1 MTVAS
6 FIEFCSLHNMKQ
18 PPDKI
23 VKNLCTFL
31 CQDTENTP
39 TFALNRKQ
47 LDGILSYRGFKVTEK
62 FAVKSNDSEK
72 SEENQTSRLSRR
84 GAGFAFNQLSSRFG
98 HRLLNVVPNM
108 WPSMTGGLLSA
119 FQNGVL
125 YFLG

>member
-6 FIEFCSLHNMKQ
+6 FIEFCSLHDMKQ

-47 LDGILSYRGFKVTEK
+47 LDGILSYQGSTEK
-62 FAVKSNDSEK
+62 FAAKSTDSEK
-72 SEENQTSRLSRR
+72 SKENQTSRLSRR
-84 GAGFAFNQLSSRFG
+84 GAGLVSHFTSY
-98 HRLLNVVPNM
+98 P
-108 WPSMTGGLLSA
+108 PD
-119 FQNGVL
+119 
-125 YFLG
+125 LGTDS